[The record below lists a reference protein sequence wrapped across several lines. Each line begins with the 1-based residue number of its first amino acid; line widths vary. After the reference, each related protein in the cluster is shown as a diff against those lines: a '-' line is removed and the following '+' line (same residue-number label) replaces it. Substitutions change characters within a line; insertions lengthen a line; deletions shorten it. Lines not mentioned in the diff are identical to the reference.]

1 MHVSARLWVA
11 PIPVKKPDDDA
22 ASLLGQG
29 ADGRSDIGGVSPTML
44 LVQVLG
50 GDVLSL
56 ISASQNALKLMNKPS
71 FGQLRVGRM
80 AA

>member
-1 MHVSARLWVA
+1 MRMSCLHVSARLWVA

-56 ISASQNALKLMNKPS
+56 ISASQNALS
-71 FGQLRVGRM
+71 
-80 AA
+80 